1 MKEDS
6 SETVKKINEKR
17 PMDDILN
24 IIKQFVGYFE
34 EINCIQKESQSGCS
48 ERYKETKWYY

>member
-48 ERYKETKWYY
+48 ERYKETK